1 MTGLSYG
8 GFMTHWLIGQTD
20 RFRAAVAANGVANQI
35 SAAANCDQGALW
47 TPRLG
52 WERPPADI
60 ERLWQQS
67 PLAHADRITT
77 PLLMLQG
84 EADLRC
90 PPADNEQL
98 FVALR
103 ALGREVEYVLYPEE
117 SHLMQSIG
125 RPDRRIDMLER
136 SSRWFRPTACST
148 CRRRAR

>member
-1 MTGLSYG
+1 M
-8 GFMTHWLIGQTD
+8 
-20 RFRAAVAANGVANQI
+20 AANGVANQI
-35 SAAANCDQGALW
+35 SAAGNCDQGALW

-52 WERPPADI
+52 WKRPPADH

-67 PLAHADRITT
+67 PLAHAERIRT

-103 ALGREVEYVLYPEE
+103 ALGRPVEYVLYPEE
-117 SHLMQSIG
+117 SHLMQSVA

-136 SSRWFRPTACST
+136 TLGWFRHA
-148 CRRRAR
+148 RRARSPSSARLR